1 MELHKAKLLKKQKNN
16 DLDLTTLTQL
26 PYLNAVVKEVLR
38 VAPPVGAG
46 YRKALQTFEIDVSR
60 FHTTKCG
67 ATWFCHIPFCPEVK
81 GMPSFEWLKI
91 KEGETK
97 GNPQNFQEFPNHFW
111 LIS

>member
-46 YRKALQTFEIDVSR
+46 YRKALQTFEIDVST
-60 FHTTKCG
+60 H
-67 ATWFCHIPFCPEVK
+67 
-81 GMPSFEWLKI
+81 
-91 KEGETK
+91 
-97 GNPQNFQEFPNHFW
+97 QEPARVCTSCVYITFFFFFF
-111 LIS
+111 